1 MSCRC
6 GALREATVKLV
17 SLSERHYFN
26 GGRFL
31 LKEFTVFQAGE
42 KLPGNISSHS
52 SYFEVLMSFLT

>member
-1 MSCRC
+1 MSCCC

-31 LKEFTVFQAGE
+31 LKEFTVFPAHGSGWRE
-42 KLPGNISSHS
+42 
-52 SYFEVLMSFLT
+52 TAR